1 MFKKV
6 VLTAMML
13 LFSTGLAFGAQK
25 KQLIAAHDC
34 TWPPME
40 YIDSNKQLAGYSVEY
55 VKALAD
61 VLGIEIVSRNVA
73 WDGIFAGLLAG
84 RYDFVAS
91 SVTITEERQK
101 SMDFSAPY
109 YEVRQAVVVP
119 KTSNAA
125 TVDDLKGLTLG
136 AQLGTTGFFAIE
148 KIKGAKGRSYDEIG
162 QAMEA
167 LYSGRIDGV
176 VCDDPIAADFALQN
190 PTYAAK
196 LKIAFIIPV
205 QEDEFYGFAV
215 KKGNKEVVD
224 LLNKGIAE
232 LKQNG
237 TEEKLR
243 QKWIGK

>member
-6 VLTAMML
+6 FLAAAML
-13 LFSTGLAFGAQK
+13 LLCAGLAFGAQK
-25 KQLIAAHDC
+25 KQLVAAHDC

-40 YIDSNKQLAGYSVEY
+40 YIDSDKNLAGYSVDY
-55 VKALAD
+55 VKALSD

-73 WDGIFAGLLAG
+73 WDGIFAGLLAD

-91 SVTITEERQK
+91 SVTITPDRQK
-101 SMDFSAPY
+101 TMDFSAPY

-119 KTSNAA
+119 KTSEVA
-125 TVDDLKGLTLG
+125 TVEDLSGMTLG
-136 AQLGTTGFFAIE
+136 AQLGTTGFFSIE

-190 PTYAAK
+190 PTYGAK

-215 KKGNKEVVD
+215 RKGNKEVLD

-237 TEEKLR
+237 TEEQLR

>member
-6 VLTAMML
+6 TLAAVML
-13 LFSTGLAFGAQK
+13 LLCASAAFGAQK
-25 KQLIAAHDC
+25 KQLVAAQDC

-40 YIDSNKQLAGYSVEY
+40 FVDSNKNLAGYSVDYLQAIAE
-55 VKALAD
+55 
-61 VLGIEIVSRNVA
+61 VLGIEIISRNVA
-73 WDGIFAGLLAG
+73 WDGIFAGLLAD

-91 SVTITEERQK
+91 SVTITEERKK
-101 SMDFSAPY
+101 SMDFSTPY

-119 KTSNAA
+119 KTSAVKNVA
-125 TVDDLKGLTLG
+125 DLKGMTLG

-148 KIKGAKGRSYDEIG
+148 KINGAKGRSYDEIG

-190 PTYAAK
+190 ATYSAK
-196 LKIAFIIPV
+196 LHIAFIIPTT
-205 QEDEFYGFAV
+205 EDEYYGFAV
-215 KKGNKEVVD
+215 KKGNAEVLD

-232 LKQNG
+232 LKKNG

>member
-6 VLTAMML
+6 ILAAVML
-13 LFSTGLAFGAQK
+13 LLCAGLAFGAQK
-25 KQLIAAHDC
+25 KQLVAAHDC

-40 YIDSNKQLAGYSVEY
+40 FIDSNKNLTGYSVDY
-55 VKALAD
+55 VKAISD

-73 WDGIFAGLLAG
+73 WDGIFAGLLAD

-91 SVTITEERQK
+91 SVTITEEREK
-101 SMDFSAPY
+101 SMDFSTPY

-119 KTSNAA
+119 KTSKVKNVA
-125 TVDDLKGLTLG
+125 DLKGMTLG

-190 PTYAAK
+190 ATYAAK
-196 LKIAFIIPV
+196 LHIAFIIPTN
-205 QEDEFYGFAV
+205 EDEYYGFAV
-215 KKGNKEVVD
+215 KKGNKEVLD

-232 LKQNG
+232 LKNNG

>member
-1 MFKKV
+1 MFKKLLLV
-6 VLTAMML
+6 ALIICMSAGSAFAASKKLT
-13 LFSTGLAFGAQK
+13 
-25 KQLIAAHDC
+25 AAHDC

-40 YIDSNKQLAGYSVEY
+40 YIDSNKALAGYSVDY
-55 VKALAD
+55 VAAMAKE
-61 VLGIEIVSRNVA
+61 LGITIESRNVA
-73 WDGIFAGLLAG
+73 WDGIFPGLLAN

-91 SVTITEERQK
+91 SVTITEERKK
-101 SMDFSAPY
+101 SMDFTTPY

-119 KTSNAA
+119 KTTNPT
-125 TVDDLKGLTLG
+125 TVNDLKGKTMG

-148 KIKGAKGRSYDEIG
+148 KIAGAKARSYDEIS

-190 PTYAAK
+190 ETYAAK
-196 LKIAFIIPV
+196 LKIAFIIPTDE
-205 QEDEFYGFAV
+205 QEYYGFAI
-215 KKGNKEVVD
+215 KKGNKEVLD
-224 LLNKGIAE
+224 MLNKAIAAM
-232 LKQNG
+232 KANG

>member
-1 MFKKV
+1 MLKKLMLAAIM
-6 VLTAMML
+6 VLSL
-13 LFSTGLAFGAQK
+13 SSLAFSAQK
-25 KQLIAAHDC
+25 PLVAAHDC

-40 YIDSNKQLAGYSVEY
+40 FIDSDKQLAGYSVDY
-55 VKALAD
+55 VKALAE
-61 VLGIEIVSRNVA
+61 VLGIEITSRNVA
-73 WDGIFAGLLAG
+73 WDGIFAGLLSD

-91 SVTITEERQK
+91 SVTITPERQH
-101 SMDFSAPY
+101 SMDFSLPY

-119 KTSNAA
+119 KNTDPK
-125 TVDDLKGLTLG
+125 TVDDLKGKTLG
-136 AQLGTTGFFAIE
+136 AQLGTTGFFAID

-196 LKIAFIIPV
+196 LKIAFIIPTE
-205 QEDEFYGFAV
+205 EDEHYGFAV
-215 KKGNKEVVD
+215 KKGNKELVD
-224 LLNKGIAE
+224 LLNKGITE
-232 LKQNG
+232 LKNNG

-243 QKWIGK
+243 QKWIGR

>member
-6 VLTAMML
+6 ILAAMML
-13 LFSTGLAFGAQK
+13 LVTASLAFGAQK
-25 KQLIAAHDC
+25 KQLVAAHDC

-40 YIDSNKQLAGYSVEY
+40 FIDSNKNLAGYSVDY

-73 WDGIFAGLLAG
+73 WDGIFAGLLAD

-91 SVTITEERQK
+91 SVTITEERK
-101 SMDFSAPY
+101 KTMDFTTPY
-109 YEVRQAVVVP
+109 YEVRQAVVVAKGSNIKKVEDMKG
-119 KTSNAA
+119 KTF
-125 TVDDLKGLTLG
+125 G

-148 KIKGAKGRSYDEIG
+148 KIKGAKGRSYDEIS

-190 PTYAAK
+190 ETYAK
-196 LKIAFIIPV
+196 KMEISFIIPV
-205 QEDEFYGFAV
+205 TEDEYYGFAI
-215 KKGNKEVVD
+215 KKGNKEVLD

-232 LKQNG
+232 LKKNG

-243 QKWIGK
+243 KKWIGR